1 MKKREKIMKIV
12 FAGTPL
18 FAVKPLEKIIERG
31 YEVVGAVVQPDKPQ
45 GRKGV
50 LTPPPVKRFAAERG
64 IPVLQPEKLREDI
77 SALRA
82 LGGDVMITC
91 AYGQILTQAVLDL
104 FPLGVWNIHASLLP
118 KYRGASPIQSC
129 VLAGETET
137 GVTVMKTALG
147 LDTGDMLLALKTEIG
162 AAETY
167 GELSE
172 RLSLLGAEA
181 VVKAL
186 PLIESGNYTLKKQD
200 GARASV
206 VRKIT
211 KEQAKIDFS
220 RSADE
225 IVNLVRGMNPEPAA
239 FSFLGELRLNVYRAE
254 AASRPEGT
262 ENAREGEILSDGP
275 KQGWLV
281 AGKGGA
287 VKLTE
292 VQAAGGKRMRGA
304 DFLNGRKAEKGQV
317 FSC

>member
-1 MKKREKIMKIV
+1 M
-12 FAGTPL
+12 
-18 FAVKPLEKIIERG
+18 
-31 YEVVGAVVQPDKPQ
+31 
-45 GRKGV
+45 
-50 LTPPPVKRFAAERG
+50 
-64 IPVLQPEKLREDI
+64 
-77 SALRA
+77 
-82 LGGDVMITC
+82 
-91 AYGQILTQAVLDL
+91 LDL

-186 PLIESGNYTLKKQD
+186 PLIESGNYTPEKQD
-200 GARASV
+200 EARASV

-275 KQGWLV
+275 KQGFLV
-281 AGKGGA
+281 ACKGGA